1 MYYCSEECCR
11 KWFYETQVLFT
22 EEKKSE
28 DDFDYV
34 GIFQKEFDDIE
45 ESLET
50 FRAKIYFRSKVESIE
65 RIPVTGRMM
74 NFKDSTEISNS

>member
-1 MYYCSEECCR
+1 MS
-11 KWFYETQVLFT
+11 
-22 EEKKSE
+22 
-28 DDFDYV
+28 
-34 GIFQKEFDDIE
+34 IFQKEFDDIE

-74 NFKDSTEISNS
+74 NFKDSTEVSNS

>member
-1 MYYCSEECCR
+1 MVWRRNKIRWER
-11 KWFYETQVLFT
+11 KDENH
-22 EEKKSE
+22 EKKSE

>member
-1 MYYCSEECCR
+1 MHEQGNWSEQSLVYR
-11 KWFYETQVLFT
+11 G
-22 EEKKSE
+22 KKSE

>member
-1 MYYCSEECCR
+1 M
-11 KWFYETQVLFT
+11 
-22 EEKKSE
+22 
-28 DDFDYV
+28 

-74 NFKDSTEISNS
+74 NLRILLRYQIVKRGKVVAWQQIKSFNLQSTDEEVTR

>member
-1 MYYCSEECCR
+1 MNSQRGTVIRYPVFIGSLVYR
-11 KWFYETQVLFT
+11 G
-22 EEKKSE
+22 KKSE
-28 DDFDYV
+28 NAFDCV
-34 GIFQKEFDDIE
+34 SIFQKEFDDIE

>member
-1 MYYCSEECCR
+1 MPFIGLYLCTVFPNAFACVS
-11 KWFYETQVLFT
+11 
-22 EEKKSE
+22 
-28 DDFDYV
+28 
-34 GIFQKEFDDIE
+34 IFQKEFDDIE

-74 NFKDSTEISNS
+74 NFKDSTEVSNS